1 MRLQTAPEPHFPKL
15 SLRWIA
21 TKMTITM
28 ALRRPLWRLQTT
40 DAAVESLSKGLY
52 QPYLPRKKK
61 RKGFSLPADVHSCWT
76 SFTVIYRGIS
86 RGDDDAHRSS
96 KSTTSPVT
104 TVRTIF
110 YWWKATG
117 SQNVVGF
124 GLATFENQ
132 SIHLPRTLQ
141 YKTYVDPWGPPE
153 QHRSLD
159 EKRKRAT
166 MMGFDDHTFIFT
178 TTTNRFDYRW
188 L

>member
-1 MRLQTAPEPHFPKL
+1 MRLQTAPKAHFPKV

-21 TKMTITM
+21 TKTTITM
-28 ALRRPLWRLQTT
+28 ALRQPWRRLQKSNAASESVTT
-40 DAAVESLSKGLY
+40 GLY
-52 QPYLPRKKK
+52 QPCLPRKKK
-61 RKGFSLPADVHSCWT
+61 RKDVNLPADIHSCWT

-86 RGDDDAHRSS
+86 RGHDDAHHSL
-96 KSTTSPVT
+96 KLTTSPIM
-104 TVRTIF
+104 TIRKLA
-110 YWWKATG
+110 YWWKVIG
-117 SQNVVGF
+117 SQNVVHF

-132 SIHLPRTLQ
+132 SIHLLRTLQ

-166 MMGFDDHTFIFT
+166 MMGFYDRTFIFK